1 MTFKTA
7 TPRKRKIRAF
17 SHEKADALIGQIEPG
32 IELFCLNAGQCD
44 VAEILE
50 HIAWQT
56 GPASLTISTWTAAG
70 ADISRM
76 KELCDGK
83 IFTEIRWL
91 LDRSFPNRQ
100 PEFFAH
106 INRLFPNAIRLTAV
120 HSKFAIIRN
129 SRWNIVCRGS
139 ANLNSA
145 KRLEHLEI
153 SDDAALA
160 DAIESYVD
168 DIFKTESTA
177 EIALPAMQDD
187 QPEGDDALAML

>member
-1 MTFKTA
+1 
-7 TPRKRKIRAF
+7 
-17 SHEKADALIGQIEPG
+17 
-32 IELFCLNAGQCD
+32 
-44 VAEILE
+44 
-50 HIAWQT
+50 
-56 GPASLTISTWTAAG
+56 
-70 ADISRM
+70 M
-76 KELCDGK
+76 KELCDGRL
-83 IFTEIRWL
+83 FTEIRWL

-129 SRWNIVCRGS
+129 ERWNIVCRGS

-160 DAIESYVD
+160 EAIEAYVS
-168 DIFKTESTA
+168 DIFKTESSG
-177 EIALPAMQDD
+177 EVPLPAMQDD
-187 QPEGDDALAML
+187 APVNDDALNAL